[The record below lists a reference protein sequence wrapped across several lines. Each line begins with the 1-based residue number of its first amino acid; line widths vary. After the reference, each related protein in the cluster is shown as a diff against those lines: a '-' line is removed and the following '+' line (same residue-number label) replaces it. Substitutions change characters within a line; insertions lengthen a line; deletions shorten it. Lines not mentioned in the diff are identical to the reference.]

1 MLKAPPSILVQKV
14 LVLRHFHMILM
25 ALTSLLFNRGHNN
38 DHPGFWFFG
47 VFFWSQATKGNS
59 AFCYSKLIRIISSH
73 FCIIAPT
80 AMLLMKAVKSHSIR
94 SRIKY
99 DVWITSLLHSY
110 IIAHSVC
117 DLKHANLALSP
128 QHTTANTNLIITAPV
143 TIPSVALHTQ

>member
-14 LVLRHFHMILM
+14 LVLDTFMILM

-38 DHPGFWFFG
+38 DHPVFWFLGCSFG
-47 VFFWSQATKGNS
+47 PRPPKGIP

-80 AMLLMKAVKSHSIR
+80 AKLLMKAVKSHSIR

-99 DVWITSLLHSY
+99 YVWTTSPLHSY

-117 DLKHANLALSP
+117 DVKHANLVLSP
-128 QHTTANTNLIITAPV
+128 RHTTANTNLIITAPV
-143 TIPSVALHTQ
+143 TIPSVGSHTQ